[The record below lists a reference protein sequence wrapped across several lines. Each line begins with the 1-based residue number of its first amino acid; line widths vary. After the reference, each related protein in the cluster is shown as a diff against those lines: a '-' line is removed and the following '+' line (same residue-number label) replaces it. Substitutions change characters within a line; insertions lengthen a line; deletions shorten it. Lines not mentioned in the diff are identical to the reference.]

1 MIDLER
7 SLEELAGRIEI
18 PGEPW
23 FADDVLR
30 RLDEP
35 RVRPIRRRMPLVVG
49 LVAAAIIVLLVVPG
63 PRRAVGRWLGFDS
76 VRIEPGAPAELLAIR
91 ADSLREAIA
100 TAPLDRLVIHA
111 GRLVSRTRVTSDP

>member
-30 RLDEP
+30 RIDEP
-35 RVRPIRRRMPLVVG
+35 RV
-49 LVAAAIIVLLVVPG
+49 
-63 PRRAVGRWLGFDS
+63 DS
-76 VRIEPGAPAELLAIR
+76 
-91 ADSLREAIA
+91 
-100 TAPLDRLVIHA
+100 DRLR
-111 GRLVSRTRVTSDP
+111 G